1 MWKRQSPALSGWC
14 RQPGGFILVAGPV
27 ARHAHSKGSAPQ
39 PDDEHLMQQRIYP
52 QQWQNQHIYPA
63 LDCPQVAADLALARA
78 SVDELGLFIEGL
90 GAVRADAQALQ
101 DFLREVRLRA
111 QRIRNIGWNLA
122 VLAACQGS
130 QDARDELAKQLASRA
145 RALNADLFKTL
156 APVEDLMLALP
167 EAEFEQ
173 LMADSCWGGGVP
185 AASRA
190 PLAGSAPAGGGGAV
204 GDRSWHRRPAR
215 LGQPL
220 QRSGGQDP
228 AGDRWP
234 RGGTG
239 RGEQPA
245 LQPAARPA
253 PGGVR
258 CHQRRLGGEQE
269 TVAAILNAINGWRRA
284 FAPARRSRQLDALD
298 LSCHQSHIERATLD
312 TLMQETWRARG
323 LGQRALGLMAERL
336 GIEELGPEDLFAPPP
351 RGEPRDPVR
360 GGDRDHRR
368 GVLSF

>member
-1 MWKRQSPALSGWC
+1 
-14 RQPGGFILVAGPV
+14 
-27 ARHAHSKGSAPQ
+27 
-39 PDDEHLMQQRIYP
+39 MQQRIYP

-245 LQPAARPA
+245 LQPAARLRREAFDAISAGWEGSRRRWPPFSTPSMA
-253 PGGVR
+253 GGLSFR
-258 CHQRRLGGEQE
+258 QRG
-269 TVAAILNAINGWRRA
+269 
-284 FAPARRSRQLDALD
+284 SRQLDALD

-351 RGEPRDPVR
+351 TR
-360 GGDRDHRR
+360 
-368 GVLSF
+368 